1 MPSVLIVY
9 ASDYGNTKAMAEA
22 ITEGVTSVAGVTATL
37 KTAAMASPH
46 ESLRLNAK
54 RGLLVAVLAVAFIR
68 ERPLRTTNHDHIPSN
83 QEHTP

>member
-37 KTAAMASPH
+37 KTADEATDH
-46 ESLRLNAK
+46 DINALFFQ
-54 RGLLVAVLAVAFIR
+54 RVGIFQHLISFSDTRRRADIQP
-68 ERPLRTTNHDHIPSN
+68 EICPLILFQHR
-83 QEHTP
+83 